1 MYIIETHC
9 SLNSDGTIADHESR
23 IIKIPNWE
31 EYVRLF
37 HQYDGKKCGYYPA
50 TKHGYVLGDDLS
62 ILMCES
68 NKVSLRAYIERWCQD
83 HYESYIVMASVLEEI
98 DPS

>member
-37 HQYDGKKCGYYPA
+37 INMMGRSADI
-50 TKHGYVLGDDLS
+50 
-62 ILMCES
+62 ILRQSM
-68 NKVSLRAYIERWCQD
+68 D
-83 HYESYIVMASVLEEI
+83 MF
-98 DPS
+98 

>member
-1 MYIIETHC
+1 MHIIETHC

-23 IIKIPNWE
+23 ILKVPTWE

-37 HQYDGKKCGYYPA
+37 HQYDGKQCGYYPT
-50 TKHGYVLGDDLS
+50 TKPGYVLGDDWS

-68 NKVSLRAYIERWCQD
+68 NESSLRAYIECWHQD
-83 HYESYIVMASVLEEI
+83 HYESYIIMASVTQEI
-98 DPS
+98 NQS